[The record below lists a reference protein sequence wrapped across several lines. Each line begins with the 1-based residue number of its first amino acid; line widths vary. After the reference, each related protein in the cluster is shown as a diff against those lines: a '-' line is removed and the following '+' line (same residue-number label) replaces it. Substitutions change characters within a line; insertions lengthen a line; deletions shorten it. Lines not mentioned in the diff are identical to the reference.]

1 MDPSDMKDELDSLLE
16 ASSTWATEDVLT
28 DVYFLNESGEE
39 VKETTDICAHIGC
52 NSNDP
57 KQKKAHQNKFQSR
70 LKKPETMD
78 RLYLGPEFN
87 SSNAEGRKLV
97 KEFIENKFDA
107 CGGGI
112 IATGSGGTNSLQ
124 IVFRCFRHR
133 VSKPVHGKKS
143 DTSRNTITSR
153 PVSNDDDCLWRCTLY
168 IDPRPTDADSFACRY
183 FFYKDGGGNR
193 FHNGHLKKKIHE
205 ITKRTEL
212 VDEDELEITVD
223 GQEGNLGSQTM
234 AMLSRQVWRLSQ
246 RIYERTTGQRLSI
259 RNVVSKTLGQLPRMS
274 PAEKVISSLSSRQD
288 VSLVYLVAKVQLGE
302 QLVTTCTKKKKK
314 KKQSKPE
321 RKLNITFE
329 SNIVSNG
336 GDIITR
342 PATKPSRVGV

>member
-1 MDPSDMKDELDSLLE
+1 M
-16 ASSTWATEDVLT
+16 
-28 DVYFLNESGEE
+28 
-39 VKETTDICAHIGC
+39 
-52 NSNDP
+52 
-57 KQKKAHQNKFQSR
+57 
-70 LKKPETMD
+70 
-78 RLYLGPEFN
+78 
-87 SSNAEGRKLV
+87 
-97 KEFIENKFDA
+97 
-107 CGGGI
+107 
-112 IATGSGGTNSLQ
+112 
-124 IVFRCFRHR
+124 
-133 VSKPVHGKKS
+133 
-143 DTSRNTITSR
+143 
-153 PVSNDDDCLWRCTLY
+153 Y

-234 AMLSRQVWRLSQ
+234 AMLLYQ
-246 RIYERTTGQRLSI
+246 RTGLALKSKNI
-259 RNVVSKTLGQLPRMS
+259 RKNYRSKTQHKNVVSKTLGQLPRMS

-302 QLVTTCTKKKKK
+302 KLLTTCTKKKK

-321 RKLNITFE
+321 RKLKTTFE

-342 PATKPSRVGV
+342 PATSSELTAASKLDGGDADSPEDTAKAIYNSLGIEENTEILLVIGWCTDRQRRLLALFPESL